1 MSGDDDHM
9 QLRRLSDQAAR
20 WLTAFNAAVSTLAV
34 GLIVMF
40 YANIPRELA
49 SFRETYASDMA
60 SIRADLR
67 AMARAQDDQA
77 DSLRTVGTIRDR
89 VLVTEQKV
97 ERLQEQ
103 VAKHDRRLDELERP
117 PGFFGSGK
125 KK

>member
-1 MSGDDDHM
+1 MSQDDDHHM
-9 QLRRLSDQAAR
+9 HLRRLSDQAAR

-34 GLIVMF
+34 GLIVLF

-49 SFRETYASDMA
+49 SFREAYASDMA
-60 SIRADLR
+60 NVRADLR
-67 AMARAQDDQA
+67 AMARAQDEQGDA
-77 DSLRTVGTIRDR
+77 LRTVGTVRDR

-103 VAKHDRRLDELERP
+103 IAKHDRRLDDLEHP
-117 PGFFGSGK
+117 TFFGGK